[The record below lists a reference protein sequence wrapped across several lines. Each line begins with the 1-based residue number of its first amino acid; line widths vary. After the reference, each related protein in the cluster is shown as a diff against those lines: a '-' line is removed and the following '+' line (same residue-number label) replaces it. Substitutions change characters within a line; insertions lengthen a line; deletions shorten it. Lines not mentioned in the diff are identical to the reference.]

1 MKMLV
6 LIFRESLE
14 QDVLQLLE
22 ELGVKGFTEA
32 PKLQG
37 AGETGQTFQTFGW
50 PGYNAMILAAMEE
63 EQAEQVAARLKT
75 FSQAAQQRQRVAKIP
90 LRLFAVPCECLI

>member
-22 ELGVKGFTEA
+22 ELDVKGFTEA

-37 AGETGQTFQTFGW
+37 RGETGKTFQTFGW

-63 EQAEQVAARLKT
+63 EQAEHVIKRLKT
-75 FSQAAQQRQRVAKIP
+75 FSHAAQRRQRVAKIP